1 MGLGVIMQVFGIS
14 LFNRVLKEV
23 ALLGHATRD
32 FGVSLFD
39 MVLKVVIRH
48 VLNMKL
54 KVFNA

>member
-1 MGLGVIMQVFGIS
+1 MQVFGIS